1 VTSVNGKPCEKQTVS
16 GAFNSLINVEGNIVV
31 KIKEDYFASDN
42 RFLLRDTTGMVVYET
57 GPFPDSTK
65 QVTYV
70 DTLYLQPSNIYCF
83 EITDSWGNGIMTPR
97 GNVKWYSESGS
108 LLAQQLEFNSH
119 GYRIFFRTA
128 AKEPEAI
135 EVLRSDA
142 VDSGIRYEWHNGRLV
157 IHNRLTGVKYGL
169 DGAVLK

>member
-1 VTSVNGKPCEKQTVS
+1 
-16 GAFNSLINVEGNIVV
+16 
-31 KIKEDYFASDN
+31 
-42 RFLLRDTTGMVVYET
+42 
-57 GPFPDSTK
+57 
-65 QVTYV
+65 
-70 DTLYLQPSNIYCF
+70 
-83 EITDSWGNGIMTPR
+83 MTPR
-97 GNVKWYSESGS
+97 GNVKWYNESGS
-108 LLAQQLEFNSH
+108 LLAQQLEFTGH